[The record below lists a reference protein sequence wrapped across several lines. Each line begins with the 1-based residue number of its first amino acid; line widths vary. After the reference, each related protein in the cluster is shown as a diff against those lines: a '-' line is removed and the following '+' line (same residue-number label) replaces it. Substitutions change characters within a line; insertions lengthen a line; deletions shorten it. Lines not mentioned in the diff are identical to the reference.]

1 MPRAFLLVSLLLIAA
16 GASAQDATQR
26 VPMAPLDSL
35 PSSEDPDFSRD
46 TLLRLFADADLER
59 EEVDPRFRHSIG
71 AVDFKAMGM
80 RWRIGYLPF
89 FAPFQGSYLTTNREW
104 PDPFTLT
111 GTAYASPPRTWR
123 RGREMSAELK
133 RIERRLRKDSSV
145 VVRTD

>member
-1 MPRAFLLVSLLLIAA
+1 MRRALILVSMLLITAA
-16 GASAQDATQR
+16 ASAQDATQR
-26 VPMAPLDSL
+26 VPMAPLDQIDT
-35 PSSEDPDFSRD
+35 EDPDYSRD
-46 TLLRLFADADLER
+46 TLLRLFADAPER
-59 EEVDPRFRHSIG
+59 EEIDPRFRHSIG

-89 FAPFQGSYLTTNREW
+89 FAPFQGSYLNTNREW

-123 RGREMSAELK
+123 RSREMSAELK

-145 VVRTD
+145 VVKTD

>member
-1 MPRAFLLVSLLLIAA
+1 MPRALLVVFMLLIAA
-16 GASAQDATQR
+16 GAPAQDATQR
-26 VPMAPLDSL
+26 VPLAPLDPP
-35 PSSEDPDFSRD
+35 PSADDPDYSRD
-46 TLLRLFADADLER
+46 TLLRLFADAPER
-59 EEVDPRFRHSIG
+59 EEIDPRFRHSIG
-71 AVDFKAMGM
+71 AVDFKALGM

-145 VVRTD
+145 VVKTD